1 MSTDDDR
8 GGLEAVV
15 SDNRAHLLSS
25 EPEGGGIDSG
35 ADGLGAVAG
44 EEEAGRVFAPVLEDA
59 QNEEADTAGGASRVS
74 NQGSWAHDTPAP
86 RVVPNAPQVM
96 FGDKIEREYGEL
108 RKRFRMKYGV
118 EELRHVDYDHV
129 RGPVFVYE
137 RVRHSVYFQGPSVD
151 RLPPRRSVPPPRA
164 PACGTL

>member
-1 MSTDDDR
+1 MSTDDQR

-35 ADGLGAVAG
+35 ADGVGEAAG
-44 EEEAGRVFAPVLEDA
+44 EEESGRVFAPVLEDA

-74 NQGSWAHDTPAP
+74 NQGSWAHDTPPP
-86 RVVPNAPQVM
+86 RVVANAPQAM
-96 FGDKIEREYGEL
+96 FGDKIDREYEEL
-108 RKRFRMKYGV
+108 RKRFQIKYGV

-129 RGPVFVYE
+129 R
-137 RVRHSVYFQGPSVD
+137 
-151 RLPPRRSVPPPRA
+151 
-164 PACGTL
+164 